1 MTAAS
6 ILLGGSWAGLV
17 VLAAIR
23 RRPAPTRVRALTGL
37 TGPAAR
43 RRHDGRRPDA
53 PPHDLLAAA
62 GRAVSRRIPAGQ
74 RPPPDAAR
82 AVGAAAVAALVSL
95 VVAPVLTPAVA
106 LAGWAVPRHRA
117 RAAGRRRLRAL
128 EAGVPDL
135 VDLLVLA
142 VGAGCNVPL
151 ALAAAG
157 RRSAGPLAVEV
168 RRVSAEADRGRRLA
182 DALDDLPVRAGEPV
196 RALAAVLAAC
206 ERYGAPALPALERLA
221 GEVRVQRQRRAE
233 AAARR
238 VPVTLLFPLVLC
250 ILPAFAL
257 LTVAPLVAGAL
268 RELRL

>member
-1 MTAAS
+1 MA
-6 ILLGGSWAGLV
+6 
-17 VLAAIR
+17 
-23 RRPAPTRVRALTGL
+23 
-37 TGPAAR
+37 
-43 RRHDGRRPDA
+43 
-53 PPHDLLAAA
+53 
-62 GRAVSRRIPAGQ
+62 RAVWRCLPVTH
-74 RPPPDAAR
+74 RPPPDSAR
-82 AVGAAAVAALVSL
+82 AAGAVAAAVAALVTLS
-95 VVAPVLTPAVA
+95 VAPA
-106 LAGWAVPRHRA
+106 LAPVAAATAWAVPRLRV
-117 RAAGRRRLRAL
+117 RAAGRRRVRAF
-128 EAGVPDL
+128 EAGLPDL

-157 RRSAGPLAVEV
+157 RRGAGPLAAEV
-168 RRVSAEADRGRRLA
+168 RRLSAEVDGGRRLA
-182 DALDDLPVRAGEPV
+182 DALDDLPSRSGEPV

-221 GEVRVQRQRRAE
+221 GELRIQRQRRAE